1 MTGFLLDAL
10 GLDRVDREDD
20 EAEDAETDGE
30 GDADLLPR
38 LEPLLG
44 VDAFLCADEAERET
58 GEEEDE

>member
-38 LEPLLG
+38 LEPLLR
-44 VDAFLCADEAERET
+44 VDAFLCSDEAEREA
-58 GEEEDE
+58 GEQEDE